1 MQILSRPTNNC
12 PTFGI
17 RVGGLSLAVAMIG
30 GCSAFS
36 PSTAALP
43 AGAVQLAARPD
54 FAAWFSKTEACA
66 RVSGQFQQIQW
77 FVVPGAATFE
87 TSEGPKVG
95 MWEKSGS
102 VARIIIA
109 GRYLDHEMVVRHEM
123 LHHLLDREGHPQEFF
138 ADRCHLTWETWP
150 NAAADH

>member
-1 MQILSRPTNNC
+1 MTHNR

-17 RVGGLSLAVAMIG
+17 RFGGLSLVAFMIG

-36 PSTAALP
+36 PSIAPLP
-43 AGAVQLAARPD
+43 AGAVQVSPRPE
-54 FAAWFSKTEACA
+54 FAAWFARTEACA
-66 RVSGQFQQIQW
+66 GLSGQFQQIQW
-77 FVVPGAATFE
+77 FVVPGAETFE
-87 TSEGPKVG
+87 TAEGPKVG

-102 VARIIIA
+102 VARIIVA

-138 ADRCHLTWETWP
+138 AERCHLTWATWP
-150 NAAADH
+150 SASADH